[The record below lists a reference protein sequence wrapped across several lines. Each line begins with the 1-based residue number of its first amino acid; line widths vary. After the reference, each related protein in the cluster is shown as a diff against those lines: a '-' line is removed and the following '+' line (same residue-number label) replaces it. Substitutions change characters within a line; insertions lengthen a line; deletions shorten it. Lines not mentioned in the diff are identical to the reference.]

1 MDDTHRLTRLRDKFL
16 QAEVD
21 YENRRKYN
29 SSVDKASNRK
39 ESEAI
44 EKQNE
49 KQKETL
55 TLLVAF
61 FKIFKIVIFRTRSI
75 FSFALGHTAKFFSKI
90 SNFFEKIIQYY
101 SKKKE
106 NAEFFIE
113 SKIESYEK
121 KQNSRMENANKQ
133 SMEALTQVDAFKDEI
148 KRLFSGV
155 DCDFCIDDESMK
167 VKTLKANLDFHIV
180 LYEEIVKKI
189 TESRLIVNLCTV
201 KISIRIKN
209 ENVKNSIDFKL
220 KLKGHT
226 WGTLFSK
233 YISNSLFKKI
243 QVYDGRLYAKHLYN
257 PLRKIDVFTLY
268 FEHSLLYSYV
278 EIVDFESS
286 QNVMAETKKSFPKKA
301 NSQKIMEVGK

>member
-44 EKQNE
+44 EKQ
-49 KQKETL
+49 KETL

-75 FSFALGHTAKFFSKI
+75 FSFALGQAAKLFSTI
-90 SNFFEKIIQYY
+90 GDFFEKIIQYY

-113 SKIESYEK
+113 SKIEGYEK
-121 KQNSRMENANKQ
+121 EQNSRIENANKQ
-133 SMEALTQVDAFKDEI
+133 SMEALTHVDAFKDEI

-155 DCDFCIDDESMK
+155 ECDFYFDDESIK

-189 TESRLIVNLCTV
+189 TESRLIVNLDSV
-201 KISIRIKN
+201 KINLCIKDDK
-209 ENVKNSIDFKL
+209 VKNAIEFKL
-220 KLKGHT
+220 KIRGHV
-226 WGTLFSK
+226 WSILFSK
-233 YISNSLFKKI
+233 YIMKSIGKKME
-243 QVYDGRLYAKHLYN
+243 VYDGKLSARHLYN
-257 PLRKIDVFTLY
+257 PLKNIDAYTLN

-278 EIVDFESS
+278 DISDFGTV
-286 QNVMAETKKSFPKKA
+286 QHLVNAEKKPVAGKRTFE
-301 NSQKIMEVGK
+301 KIL